1 MLWENTGGVDKYVI
15 LNRMRRMLAYNEV
28 LPKKLVLVDGEPYE
42 VISAWVFRKQQRKP
56 VNQTK
61 LRNLKTGST
70 TEQTFHVSDKVEE
83 AEVETRPAVY
93 IYNRSSRTGNN
104 EWWFH
109 ETDDKSKRFSIDD
122 KQIGNARQFL
132 TENTEVT
139 MLWFEGQPIQV
150 RIPIKME
157 LKVKEAPPNV
167 RGNTAQGG
175 NKVVTLETGATL
187 NVPMFIEAG
196 NIVRVNT
203 ETGEYVER
211 V

>member
-1 MLWENTGGVDKYVI
+1 
-15 LNRMRRMLAYNEV
+15 MRRMLAYNEV
-28 LPKKLVLVDGEPYE
+28 LPKKLILVDGGPYE
-42 VISAWVFRKQQRKP
+42 VVSSWVFRKQQRKP

-61 LRNLKTGST
+61 LRNLKTGSII
-70 TEQTFHVSDKVEE
+70 EQTFHVSDKVEE
-83 AEVETRPAVY
+83 AEVGTRPAVY
-93 IYNRSSRTGNN
+93 IYNRNN

-109 ETDDKSKRFSIDD
+109 DTSDKSKRFSLDES
-122 KQIGNARQFL
+122 QIGAAGRFL
-132 TENTEVT
+132 TGNTEVS
-139 MLWFEGQPIQV
+139 MLWFEGNPIQV

-167 RGNTAQGG
+167 KGNTAQGG
-175 NKVVTLETGATL
+175 NKGVKLETGATL

-196 NIVRVNT
+196 DTVRVNT

>member
-1 MLWENTGGVDKYVI
+1 
-15 LNRMRRMLAYNEV
+15 RRMLAYNEV

-122 KQIGNARQFL
+122 EQIGNARQFL

-139 MLWFEGQPIQV
+139 ILWFEGQPIQV

>member
-122 KQIGNARQFL
+122 EQIGNARQFL

>member
-1 MLWENTGGVDKYVI
+1 MAI
-15 LNRMRRMLAYNEV
+15 LSYNEIV
-28 LPKKLVLVDGEPYE
+28 AKTVIEYNNEPYE
-42 VISAWVFRKQQRKP
+42 VLSSHVFRMQQRKP

-122 KQIGNARQFL
+122 EQIGNARQFL

-157 LKVKEAPPNV
+157 LKVREAPPNV

>member
-1 MLWENTGGVDKYVI
+1 MDKYVI

-122 KQIGNARQFL
+122 EQIGNARQFL

>member
-1 MLWENTGGVDKYVI
+1 
-15 LNRMRRMLAYNEV
+15 MRRMLAYNEV

-42 VISAWVFRKQQRKP
+42 VLSAWVFRKQQRKP

-93 IYNRSSRTGNN
+93 IYNRPSRTGNN

-150 RIPIKME
+150 HIPIKME

-196 NIVRVNT
+196 NIVRANT

-211 V
+211 A